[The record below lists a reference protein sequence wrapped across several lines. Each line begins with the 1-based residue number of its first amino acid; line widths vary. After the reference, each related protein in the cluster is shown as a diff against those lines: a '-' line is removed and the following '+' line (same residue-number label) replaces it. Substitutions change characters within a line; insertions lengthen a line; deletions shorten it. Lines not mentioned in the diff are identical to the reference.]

1 MAIFYFLF
9 LFSFLFILFFFTPL
23 VRFPRENFENLFQNK
38 SLGSGGNYPQS
49 EYEALVQDTYPIN
62 HRYGV
67 TDNTSADVFSLYPSF
82 KVYPAINPYAQTT
95 NNIRYPVS
103 VDNGTCMP
111 VEFCKTLY
119 QEEPNNSNIVTPLP
133 PAPIQS
139 EGVRVNY
146 YNTPINMLPYRSD
159 MANVLY

>member
-9 LFSFLFILFFFTPL
+9 LFSVFFILFFF
-23 VRFPRENFENLFQNK
+23 FPSRENFENLFQNK
-38 SLGSGGNYPQS
+38 SLGSGGQYPHAQ
-49 EYEALVQDTYPIN
+49 YEALVQDTYPIN

-67 TDNTSADVFSLYPSF
+67 TENTSADVFTLYPSF
-82 KVYPAINPYAQTT
+82 QIYPPINPYAQMT
-95 NNIRYPVS
+95 NNIRYPKS

-119 QEEPNNSNIVTPLP
+119 EEEPNNSNIVTPLP

-146 YNTPINMLPYRSD
+146 YNTPVNMLPYRTD